1 MALHISGR
9 NAMNYPK
16 QSMQFNLSLALVGAL
31 LLSQP
36 TPTKTDMKDWAVV
49 GAITGAAVALASGI
63 AYLFQETDEEALS
76 NADKDFVAAYLE
88 FRQEVDS
95 FSAQHYVTSVNTTL
109 SDITYTEE
117 ELHVYVKRFIECC
130 TSARI
135 HAEKVNKSLSTLEKN
150 AANLYERIQ
159 YLERRPYDRESVNM
173 ARAMRAMRK
182 QITDFSPYLRL
193 YYTFLREHRSYFELY
208 EYEVQLS
215 EYYRQE
221 SMYAYQY
228 AYDPVG
234 FAYGVK
240 LSVGSHTDLYGQFKM
255 IAYKKRVDTDLK
267 ELYKKVKSL
276 SYSYSMLYTT
286 AIQWQDFLKRISGIV
301 AMDSDYRYE
310 IQEQAHQIQR
320 SKELE
325 LAERATHLK
334 ECEVRARNEANR
346 IEREKLRLERER
358 RTDEADQGDG
368 AEFSFH
374 VEINLP

>member
-1 MALHISGR
+1 
-9 NAMNYPK
+9 MNYPK

-36 TPTKTDMKDWAVV
+36 TSTKADIKDWAVV

-76 NADKDFVAAYLE
+76 NADKNYVAAYLE

-95 FSAQHYVTSVNTTL
+95 FCAQHYVTSVHTTL

-135 HAEKVNKSLSTLEKN
+135 HTEKVQKSLSTLEKSS
-150 AANLYERIQ
+150 ANLHERIQ
-159 YLERRPYDRESVNM
+159 YLERNPYDREAINM

-182 QITDFSPYLRL
+182 QITDFSPYLNL
-193 YYTFLREHRSYFELY
+193 YYTFLHEHRSYFELY

-234 FAYGVK
+234 FAYGIKVAI
-240 LSVGSHTDLYGQFKM
+240 GSHTDLYGQFKM
-255 IAYKKRVDTDLK
+255 IAYKKRVDADLK
-267 ELYKKVKSL
+267 GVYKLVKAL
-276 SYSYSMLYTT
+276 SYSYATLYTT
-286 AIQWQDFLKRISGIV
+286 AVQWQDFLKRISGIV

-310 IQEQAHQIQR
+310 VQEQAHQIQR
-320 SKELE
+320 NKELE
-325 LAERATHLK
+325 IAERATYAK
-334 ECEVRARNEANR
+334 ECEVRVRKEANR
-346 IEREKLRLERER
+346 IEREKLKRKEHEQQV
-358 RTDEADQGDG
+358 TINVD
-368 AEFSFH
+368 
-374 VEINLP
+374 VEIIDSN